1 MKILSTIHQND
12 WLNLAE
18 PELLDEPAVDLYERP
33 TTGDRGG
40 LPSSLVPNIQRP
52 PTQAIVQP
60 SNSLAKRLAERKKLD
75 EELQALRAME
85 EKALK
90 EKSKK
95 MKKVGVRVRELKI
108 QLEGTW
114 GDNFYV
120 GLSGLEVYDEQG

>member
-1 MKILSTIHQND
+1 M
-12 WLNLAE
+12 
-18 PELLDEPAVDLYERP
+18 
-33 TTGDRGG
+33 
-40 LPSSLVPNIQRP
+40 
-52 PTQAIVQP
+52 
-60 SNSLAKRLAERKKLD
+60 AKRLAERKKLD